1 MGERAF
7 IIALLAMSLFG
18 AFVISMVAE
27 LMLLPS
33 DKRFLVAVGKS
44 AKGIII
50 PSLIALYALVITE
63 ILRGNGG

>member
-7 IIALLAMSLFG
+7 VMALLAMSLVG
-18 AFVISMVAE
+18 AFVISMIAE

-33 DKRFLVAVGKS
+33 EKRSLVAVGKS